1 MELVLTILMVLAA
14 IVLIATVLL
23 QSSESDGMGALAGG
37 SETFFGKNKNSTF
50 EGKMAMATKISAAK
64 IATAAGV
71 TMVIANGQ
79 DPTVLYDIVEGRPVG
94 TRFLAQEVDR

>member
-50 EGKMAMATKISAAK
+50 EGKMAMATKISAVVFVLLA
-64 IATAAGV
+64 
-71 TMVIANGQ
+71 VIMLFFA
-79 DPTVLYDIVEGRPVG
+79 
-94 TRFLAQEVDR
+94 